1 MVEKVETEKTIPV
14 AVIVRLSPEIDRMV
28 TNLIKAGKHTTK
40 SDVIK
45 TALMEYLNR
54 QGEYRQKGS
63 SL

>member
-54 QGEYRQKGS
+54 QGE
-63 SL
+63 